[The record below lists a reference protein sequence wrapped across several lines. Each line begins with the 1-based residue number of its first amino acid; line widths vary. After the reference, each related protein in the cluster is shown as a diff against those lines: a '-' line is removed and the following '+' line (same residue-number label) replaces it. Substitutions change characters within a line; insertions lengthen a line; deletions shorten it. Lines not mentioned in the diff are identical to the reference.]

1 MLSITLKSYDFRVFL
16 LGEIMDIRYMKKAIA
31 LAKKGKGYT
40 NPNPMVGA
48 VIVKNGQIIGEGYHE
63 RYGEAHAEV
72 NAFNHCSIDPKG
84 ATMYVTLEP
93 CAHHGNTPPCAEKI
107 VEKKIK
113 KVVIGLVDPNPLV
126 NHKGIEILRN
136 AGIEVITGVL
146 SEEIKEINEIFYH
159 FIQKKTPYIIM
170 KTAMSLDGKIA
181 TKTGDSKWISNEK
194 ARYFGHELRHEV
206 SGILVG
212 INTVLADDPSL
223 TTRLK
228 DKEGKDP
235 HRIILDST
243 LKIPLDSK
251 ILKLTSNAKTFIA
264 TTEKASKEKIAR
276 LKSLGIHVISIQ
288 SKNNQVDLQSLMKI
302 LGAHQIDSLLIEGG
316 GTVNFSFLENN
327 LVHKLYT
334 FIAPIIIG
342 GKEAKTPVSGE
353 GISSISD
360 AIHLSSFKTQLIDN
374 NILIIGKLKSGG
386 E

>member
-16 LGEIMDIRYMKKAIA
+16 LGEIMDIKYMKRAIV

-48 VIVKNGQIIGEGYHE
+48 VIVKDDVIIGEGYHE
-63 RYGEAHAEV
+63 KYGKAHAEV
-72 NAFNHCSIDPKG
+72 NAFNNCTIDPKG

-113 KVVIGLVDPNPLV
+113 KVVVGLVDPNPLV
-126 NHKGIEILRN
+126 NHKGIEILEK
-136 AGIEVITGVL
+136 AGIKVVTGIL
-146 SEEIKEINEIFYH
+146 SEEIKEMNEIFYH
-159 FIQKKTPYIIM
+159 FIQKKTPFVIM

-212 INTVLADDPSL
+212 INTVLTDNPQL

-228 DKEGKDP
+228 DKKGKDP

-243 LKIPLDSK
+243 LRIPLNSK
-251 ILKLTSNAKTFIA
+251 ILSLASDAKTIIA

-276 LKSLGIHVISIQ
+276 LESLGVQVISTE
-288 SKNNQVDLQSLMKI
+288 SKNNQVDLEALMKI
-302 LGAHQIDSLLIEGG
+302 LGSYNIDSLLIEGG
-316 GTVNFSFLENN
+316 GTVNYSFLRNN
-327 LVHKLYT
+327 LVHKIYT
-334 FIAPIIIG
+334 FIAPMIIG
-342 GKEAKTPVSGE
+342 GNEAKTPVSGE
-353 GISSISD
+353 GISFISE
-360 AIHLSSFKTQLIDN
+360 AIYLKSFETKHVDN
-374 NILIIGKLKSGG
+374 NLLIIGKLKSGG

>member
-1 MLSITLKSYDFRVFL
+1 
-16 LGEIMDIRYMKKAIA
+16 MKKAIA

>member
-1 MLSITLKSYDFRVFL
+1 MR
-16 LGEIMDIRYMKKAIA
+16 RAID

-63 RYGEAHAEV
+63 KYGEAHAEV
-72 NAFNHCSIDPKG
+72 NAFNHATVDPEG

-93 CAHHGNTPPCAEKI
+93 CSHHGKTPPCAEKI

-126 NHKGIEILRN
+126 NHKGIQILEA
-136 AGIEVITGVL
+136 AGIEIITGIL
-146 SEEIKEINEIFYH
+146 SEEIKEMNEIFYH
-159 FIQKKTPYIIM
+159 FIQKKTPYVIM

-228 DKEGKDP
+228 GKVGKDP
-235 HRIILDST
+235 HRVI
-243 LKIPLDSK
+243 LDSK
-251 ILKLTSNAKTFIA
+251 ILKLTSKAKTFIA

-276 LKSLGIHVISIQ
+276 LESLGIHVISTQ

-316 GTVNFSFLENN
+316 GTVNFSFLKSN

-353 GISSISD
+353 GISFISD
-360 AIHLSSFKTQLIDN
+360 AIHLSSFETQLIDN

>member
-1 MLSITLKSYDFRVFL
+1 
-16 LGEIMDIRYMKKAIA
+16 MKRAIE

-48 VIVKNGQIIGEGYHE
+48 VIVKDDQSIGEGYHE
-63 RYGEAHAEV
+63 KYGEAHAEV
-72 NAFNHCSIDPKG
+72 NAFNNCIVNPEG

-93 CAHHGNTPPCAEKI
+93 CAHHGNTPPCADKI

-126 NHKGIEILRN
+126 NHKGIEILKN
-136 AGIEVITGVL
+136 AGIQVITGIL
-146 SEEIKEINEIFYH
+146 SEEIKEMNEIFYH
-159 FIQKKTPYIIM
+159 FIQKKTPYVIM

-181 TKTGDSKWISNEK
+181 TKNGDSKWISNEK

-228 DKEGKDP
+228 DKKGKDP
-235 HRIILDST
+235 HRVILDST

-251 ILKLTSNAKTFIA
+251 ILKLTSKAKTFIA

-276 LKSLGIHVISIQ
+276 LESFGIHVILTQ

-302 LGAHQIDSLLIEGG
+302 LGSYNIDSLLIEGG
-316 GTVNFSFLENN
+316 GTVNFSFLKNN
-327 LVHKLYT
+327 LVHKIYT
-334 FIAPIIIG
+334 FIAPMIIG
-342 GKEAKTPVSGE
+342 GSEAKSPVSGE
-353 GISSISD
+353 GISFINE
-360 AIHLSSFKTQLIDN
+360 AIHLSSFETQQIDN
-374 NILIIGKLKSGG
+374 NLLIIGKLKSGG

>member
-1 MLSITLKSYDFRVFL
+1 
-16 LGEIMDIRYMKKAIA
+16 MDIKYMKRAIE

-48 VIVKNGQIIGEGYHE
+48 VIVKNGQIIGEGYHKK
-63 RYGEAHAEV
+63 YGEAHAEV
-72 NAFNHCSIDPKG
+72 NAFNNATVDPKG

-107 VEKKIK
+107 VEKQIK

-126 NHKGIEILRN
+126 NHKGIEILEA
-136 AGIEVITGVL
+136 AGVEVITGIL
-146 SEEIKEINEIFYH
+146 SEEIKEMNEIFYH
-159 FIQKKTPYIIM
+159 FIQNKTPYVIM

-212 INTVLADDPSL
+212 INTVLIDNPQL

-228 DKEGKDP
+228 GTEGKDP
-235 HRIILDST
+235 HRIVLDST

-251 ILKLTSNAKTFIA
+251 ILNLKSEAKTFIA

-276 LKSLGIHVISIQ
+276 LESLGVEVISTQ
-288 SKNNQVDLQSLMKI
+288 SVKNQVDLHALMKI
-302 LGAHQIDSLLIEGG
+302 LGAYNIDSLLIEGG
-316 GTVNFSFLENN
+316 GTVNFSFLKNN
-327 LVHKLYT
+327 LVHKIYT
-334 FIAPIIIG
+334 FIAPMIIG
-342 GKEAKTPVSGE
+342 GSEAKTPVSGE
-353 GISSISD
+353 GISFIRE
-360 AIHLSSFKTQLIDN
+360 AIHINSFETKLIDN
-374 NILIIGKLKSGG
+374 NLLVIGKLKSGG

>member
-16 LGEIMDIRYMKKAIA
+16 LEEIMDIKYMKRAIE

-40 NPNPMVGA
+40 NPNPIVGA

-146 SEEIKEINEIFYH
+146 SEEIKEMNEIFYH
-159 FIQKKTPYIIM
+159 FIQNKTPYVIM

-212 INTVLADDPSL
+212 INTVVMDNPQL

-228 DKEGKDP
+228 GQEGKDP
-235 HRIILDST
+235 HRIVLDST

-251 ILKLTSNAKTFIA
+251 ILRLNSEAKTFIA

-276 LKSLGIHVISIQ
+276 LESLGVKVISTQ
-288 SKNNQVDLQSLMKI
+288 SVNNQVDLQSLMKI
-302 LGAHQIDSLLIEGG
+302 LGD
-316 GTVNFSFLENN
+316 
-327 LVHKLYT
+327 
-334 FIAPIIIG
+334 
-342 GKEAKTPVSGE
+342 
-353 GISSISD
+353 
-360 AIHLSSFKTQLIDN
+360 
-374 NILIIGKLKSGG
+374 
-386 E
+386 

>member
-1 MLSITLKSYDFRVFL
+1 MLSITLESSDFRVFL
-16 LGEIMDIRYMKKAIA
+16 LGEIMDIKYMKRAIV

-48 VIVKNGQIIGEGYHE
+48 VIVKDDKIIGEGYHE
-63 RYGEAHAEV
+63 KYGESHAEV
-72 NAFNHCSIDPKG
+72 NAFNNCTIDPKG

-126 NHKGIEILRN
+126 NHKGIEILEK
-136 AGIEVITGVL
+136 AGIEVMTGIL
-146 SEEIKEINEIFYH
+146 SEEIKEMNEIFYH
-159 FIQKKTPYIIM
+159 FIQKKTPFVIM

-212 INTVLADDPSL
+212 INTVLTDNPQL

-228 DKEGKDP
+228 DKKGKDP

-243 LKIPLDSK
+243 LRIPLDSN
-251 ILKLTSNAKTFIA
+251 ILSLDSDAKTIVA

-276 LKSLGIHVISIQ
+276 LESLGVQIISTE
-288 SKNNQVDLQSLMKI
+288 SKNNQVDLEALMKI
-302 LGAHQIDSLLIEGG
+302 LGSYNIDSLLIEGG
-316 GTVNFSFLENN
+316 GTVNYSFLRSN
-327 LVHKLYT
+327 LVHKIYT
-334 FIAPIIIG
+334 FIAPMIIG
-342 GKEAKTPVSGE
+342 GNEAKTPVSGE
-353 GISSISD
+353 GISFISE
-360 AIHLSSFKTQLIDN
+360 AIYLKSFETKHVDN
-374 NILIIGKLKSGG
+374 NLLIIGKLKSGG